1 MIKRITTFLL
11 LMALFAPWAA
21 NAQETL
27 TVHDGTTTNSFVPI
41 YGYYA
46 DAYLKCEMVYPASE
60 LGDMGAGVI
69 TGMRFY
75 ASQSSVTWG
84 SANFQVFLTEVG
96 STTISAFAGSG
107 TTVYSGA
114 LSIVNGE
121 MNVSFT
127 TPYEYGGGNLLV
139 GVYNTTE
146 GDFETSSWFGETIT
160 GASYQGYSYSSLSSI
175 SGAQRNFLPK
185 TTFTYTPGSNYC
197 ASPSNVLVSN
207 ETATGATISWTGDN
221 DSYLVVVSEGAQE
234 PYSYDFEDGTQG
246 WTILKGNTGDS
257 PNNWHHNTTHVS
269 YDGSSGELQDWA
281 TFGHNSSSGFMLSE
295 SYISATSSGGTAYG
309 AVTPDNY
316 LVSPQVP
323 LGGSISFYAGAK
335 NTSYCA
341 EKFSVMV
348 STTGNTNTA
357 SFTTVQTW
365 TLSLSS
371 AGYTSLPYTV
381 DLSAYA
387 GQTGYIAIRHWDC
400 YDQWVL
406 CIDDITISNGD
417 SSSGSM
423 TYSAT
428 ASPFTLNDPEHINP
442 GTTYSVQVIGICGD
456 QESRPSAAISFTT
469 GVTCPAPTGLSVS
482 DLTAHG
488 AKVSW
493 TKMATQET
501 GDITYQFT
509 WVEAGGTPNWTDAAW
524 AYDRWNNPDQVP
536 HAFANDLDPETA
548 YDFYVRR
555 DCGDG
560 VYSAPVM
567 VRFTTAIACP
577 VPTNVSI
584 SNITGHEATVTWT
597 GNSESNSYNVF
608 LGIDTAPIM
617 QNVDFS
623 SGIPSNWNNDATYP
637 WTVVDGYIKSS
648 NAGVASSSST
658 ISVTLTFPADG
669 TVEFDAQCRGEGSS
683 TYYDHCDFYIDSD
696 RKLYAGANIDGWNH
710 YSFNVTEGQH
720 TFKWSYTKD
729 DIVNPTGDYFAIDN
743 VVMMLP
749 PNIVWNDPI
758 SVENT
763 EYIISGLTSEATY
776 YVSVQ
781 GDCGDEGMS
790 SMSTPVAFTTT
801 VTCPAPT
808 DVTVSN
814 ITGHGATVTWTGI
827 SESYNVRYREAGGFI
842 PLFSE
847 DFENNIDDWTLRNC
861 DASTGIITDDSYDG
875 NAAFSFYYTTTPPQY
890 LISPVITGVAA
901 NTKLEFYYKNSYDYY
916 SETFQVGF
924 SSTNN
929 ETSSF
934 TFGTEITASDG
945 EWHLYSQTIPAGT
958 KYICWKCTSDD
969 QWSLCIDEIVV
980 GTEATGGEWQ
990 TVTTEETTIT
1000 LTGLTSET
1008 YYEVVVQGDCGEEGL
1023 SAESDHM
1030 YFTTDI
1036 TCPAPTDLNVVNIT
1050 GRVATINWT
1059 GTSESYIVMIGAEH
1073 LVSNVDFETGDLS
1086 QDEFTTTASY
1096 PWTVV
1101 ENTHSGAYCAK
1112 SGNGFTSTNSDLS
1125 LTVTLTNAATVSFW
1139 AKVSSEVGYDYG
1151 RFLIDDAQK
1160 MQVSGTSNDWT
1171 YYSYELSAGT
1181 HTLVW
1186 RFYKDSI
1193 DYDEIGDDCF
1203 YVDDIVIKGGA
1214 TSWTEYTT
1222 TETTYTFEGLT
1233 SSTSYQVKVQGDCGE
1248 EGMSAVSAPI
1258 TFITDVTCPAPTG
1271 LTATNITSNSAV
1283 LNWTSDA
1290 GSYNVSYFK
1299 AYFFD
1304 SFEEDLSQ
1312 WTIYKEGDDES
1323 WEWGIE
1329 NPHDN
1334 SSDLSAHSGD
1344 FAVVAYSDEEVHADS
1359 WLVSPQILFPN
1370 QTTLKFWIMRSTY
1383 DEAKDEY
1390 EVLLSTTGNAISDF
1404 TTVLKEKEAAN
1415 STWTEVS
1422 IDLSEYDGQQGYI
1435 AIRHD
1440 YTGGFF
1446 LMVDD
1451 FGIYGWSEEITT
1463 TENSLLIE
1471 DLLPETEY
1479 LWHVQA
1485 NCGDEDGMSQWSN
1498 TGRFTTL
1505 TSCPIPFDLN
1515 VTQITANGATIA
1527 WTGYNDN
1534 YEVWV
1539 GQPAIIPIHYDF
1551 EDNNISADF
1560 TNSSTSPWTVT
1571 TDDKHAGTYSVKSGG
1586 AGLANAISDLI
1597 LEVTLAHDATLSFWA
1612 RISSES
1618 GYDEGYFSINDSIQ
1632 SNLNGISGNGSWI
1645 RYSYTLEAGTHTL
1658 HWYYTKDS
1666 SMNANDDCF
1675 YVDDITIES
1684 DVILSEMT
1692 YTATESPFILVDAT
1706 NIHPETTYLVKVKG
1720 FCDDFATEYSEGIA
1734 FTTLDESTKIFVIE
1748 GDWSDGSNWVPAGVP
1763 TIEENVI
1770 LRAEA
1775 TVFDVAE
1782 ANIITIEN
1790 DVTLTIE
1797 DGGQLKTNTDVEA
1810 TMKRFIIGYGTDYVE
1825 TNYGY
1830 YLMAL
1835 PTAAPISATDAG
1847 LITEESDYD
1856 LYGWDRTATDEEW
1869 QNNHD
1874 GIDLQNG
1881 VGYLYSNRDDMEMSF
1896 TATLRNS
1903 SEPITLTA
1911 EYDDVEH
1918 GGWNLF
1924 GNPFPC
1930 EVYITTD
1937 AEGMTF
1943 YRLVDNELVPVE
1955 GAIAPLEG
1963 FFVKATA
1970 AGQTFTIS
1978 REAPAK

>member
-21 NAQETL
+21 NAQNTL
-27 TVHDGTTTNSFVPI
+27 TVCDGTTTNAKIPANGLYVDTQGTTSEFI
-41 YGYYA
+41 I
-46 DAYLKCEMVYPASE
+46 PASTD
-60 LGDMGAGVI
+60 GMSDMIGGVI
-69 TGMRFY
+69 TKLTFY
-75 ASQSSVTWG
+75 ISSIPSSWG
-84 SANFQVFLTEVG
+84 NPYIQLYMGEVDG
-96 STTISAFAGSG
+96 NTISSINGPSNF
-107 TTVYSGA
+107 TVVATSRVWSNQQSTIEVQ
-114 LSIVNGE
+114 L
-121 MNVSFT
+121 T
-127 TPYEYGGGNLLV
+127 TPYTYGGGNLLIGTYV
-139 GVYNTTE
+139 TTASSTYQSTYFYGISAASSSSRYNN
-146 GDFETSSWFGETIT
+146 G
-160 GASYQGYSYSSLSSI
+160 
-175 SGAQRNFLPK
+175 SGSGTAQSFLPK

-197 ASPSNVLVSN
+197 ASPTNVQVSN

-469 GVTCPAPTGLSVS
+469 EVTCPAPTGLSVS

-536 HAFANDLDPETA
+536 HAFASGLDPDTR
-548 YDFYVRR
+548 YYFYVRR

-560 VYSAPVM
+560 NYSAPAIVS
-567 VRFTTAIACP
+567 FTTEIACP
-577 VPTNVSI
+577 VPTNV
-584 SNITGHEATVTWT
+584 A
-597 GNSESNSYNVF
+597 
-608 LGIDTAPIM
+608 
-617 QNVDFS
+617 
-623 SGIPSNWNNDATYP
+623 
-637 WTVVDGYIKSS
+637 
-648 NAGVASSSST
+648 
-658 ISVTLTFPADG
+658 
-669 TVEFDAQCRGEGSS
+669 
-683 TYYDHCDFYIDSD
+683 
-696 RKLYAGANIDGWNH
+696 
-710 YSFNVTEGQH
+710 
-720 TFKWSYTKD
+720 
-729 DIVNPTGDYFAIDN
+729 
-743 VVMMLP
+743 
-749 PNIVWNDPI
+749 
-758 SVENT
+758 
-763 EYIISGLTSEATY
+763 
-776 YVSVQ
+776 
-781 GDCGDEGMS
+781 
-790 SMSTPVAFTTT
+790 
-801 VTCPAPT
+801 
-808 DVTVSN
+808 VSN
-814 ITGHGATVTWTGI
+814 ITGHGATVTWTGSSE
-827 SESYNVRYREAGGFI
+827 SESYLVNYRTSGHVEFI
-842 PLFSE
+842 NAN
-847 DFENNIDDWTLRNC
+847 FESGSLPDGWTIEGNNTWSVGTGDYYE
-861 DASTGIITDDSYDG
+861 STGTHDG
-875 NAAFSFYYTTTPPQY
+875 NYNALITHNDYDEETY
-890 LISPVITGVAA
+890 LITNAMNLSGRNDLTLSLWYINRAWTGDVDGFGIYYRINGGAWNEIFATTASHSTWTHLNETLPSGAYAA
-901 NTKLEFYYKNSYDYY
+901 NCQIGFKFTDNYGYGVGLDDITLEGLD
-916 SETFQVGF
+916 E
-924 SSTNN
+924 SS
-929 ETSSF
+929 
-934 TFGTEITASDG
+934 
-945 EWHLYSQTIPAGT
+945 
-958 KYICWKCTSDD
+958 
-969 QWSLCIDEIVV
+969 
-980 GTEATGGEWQ
+980 EWQ
-990 TVTTEETTIT
+990 SISTTDNVVV
-1000 LTGLTSET
+1000 LTGLASET
-1008 YYEVVVQGDCGEEGL
+1008 YYEVVVQGDCGEEGI
-1023 SAESDHM
+1023 SAESDPIT
-1030 YFTTDI
+1030 FTTTI
-1036 TCPAPTDLNVVNIT
+1036 TCPAPSNLNVTNVT
-1050 GRVATINWT
+1050 GRTATINWT
-1059 GTSESYIVMIGAEH
+1059 GSSNSYIVMIGAEH

-1125 LTVTLTNAATVSFW
+1125 LTMTLTNAATVSFW

-1186 RFYKDSI
+1186 RFYKDSV
-1193 DYDEIGDDCF
+1193 DYDETGDDCF
-1203 YVDDIVIKGGA
+1203 YVDNIVIKGGV

-1233 SSTSYQVKVQGDCGE
+1233 SSTSFQVKVQGDCGE
-1248 EGMSAVSAPI
+1248 EGMSAESETI
-1258 TFITDVTCPAPTG
+1258 TFTTDVTCPAPTG

-1763 TIEENVI
+1763 TIEENVV

-1782 ANIITIEN
+1782 ANIITIE
-1790 DVTLTIE
+1790 DDATLTIE
-1797 DGGQLKTNTDVEA
+1797 DGGQLKTNADVEA

-1856 LYGWDRTATDEEW
+1856 LYSWDRTATDEEW

-1896 TATLRNS
+1896 TATLRHS

-1930 EVYITTD
+1930 EAYITTD

-1955 GAIAPLEG
+1955 GAIAPMEA

-1970 AGQTFTIS
+1970 TGQTFTIS
-1978 REAPAK
+1978 REAPDESK